1 MRAVRRPLVAVT
13 AVAVLLGL
21 VGCSGGSDGADSVKG
36 GVLTG
41 IDSVSAAD
49 RLTTTVR
56 LDTTPAELKTLAE
69 ANGGSGIDAS
79 TAAAIA
85 GASIVIERVKRSGG
99 SDLDVQAI
107 GNGDAL
113 IELRAV
119 GDTLYLQGDVRG
131 ILDLVNKPK
140 VYANLRTQV
149 KSMPSFVQAAV
160 AGQWV
165 SLPAST
171 LTSLSN
177 LAGGAASTAPSKG
190 PRLLADLRRS
200 IDRHA
205 TVTKSGTDSRGDHYV
220 LHADARALAADLRAS
235 IGAAVPGGSLIA
247 QRIPTDVA
255 KQDVQF
261 DAWVRGGAL
270 SELTIDVLQFAGDD
284 VPAGQSL
291 PLTITFV
298 KSGDDISTPADVTAV
313 DLTQLGTLV
322 GALTGGG

>member
-1 MRAVRRPLVAVT
+1 MRAVRRPLAAITVGAALVA
-13 AVAVLLGL
+13 L
-21 VGCSGGSDGADSVKG
+21 VGCSGSSGGGDSVKG
-36 GVLTG
+36 GVLSG
-41 IDSVSAAD
+41 IDQLSGAD

-56 LDTTPAELKTLAE
+56 LDATAAELQSIEKAT
-69 ANGGSGIDAS
+69 GGQMNAT

-85 GASIVIERVKRSGG
+85 GSSIVIENAKRDGG
-99 SDLDVQAI
+99 TDLDVQGI
-107 GNGDAL
+107 NNGDAL
-113 IELRAV
+113 VELRAV
-119 GDTLYLQGDVRG
+119 GDTLYIQGDVRG

-140 VYANLRTQV
+140 VYASLRAQT

-160 AGQWV
+160 SGQWV
-165 SLPAST
+165 SLPASA
-171 LTSLSN
+171 LSSLSA
-177 LAGGAASTAPSKG
+177 LSGGAASASPGKG

-205 TVTKSGTDSRGDHYV
+205 TVTKEGSDSRGDHYV

-235 IGAAVPGGSLIA
+235 LAASVPGGSFVS
-247 QRIPTDVA
+247 QRIPNDVA

-270 SELTIDVLQFAGDD
+270 SELSINVLQFADD
-284 VPAGQSL
+284 APVGQTL

-298 KSGDDISTPADVTAV
+298 RSGDDITAPSGVTPV
-313 DLTQLGTLV
+313 DLTQLGTLI